1 MIIFHIETR
10 RRLRCCSE
18 PWTGFRLLPWDRKD
32 KKDRTGLVF
41 SVILDT
47 LIISQAP
54 LLSQDVI
61 YYALTLSFA
70 KFPHKTKA
78 CGNLTSPAHNYGL
91 LRLDYDEIFK
101 VSLLIWQNL
110 LESAK
115 RLWLTLHIEHRY
127 HLIHQRAIR
136 ISKQNTKAQ
145 TAKTD
150 CAIAWSKVCLRNLTP
165 RKYYRKTGTEKVFN
179 ANFSRKNQ
187 YLLENIHSVPSII
200 LDKNWFCGYYIEKGA
215 DLNGDYNKR
224 KHPQSSEC
232 L

>member
-18 PWTGFRLLPWDRKD
+18 PWTGFHLLPWDRKD

-61 YYALTLSFA
+61 YYALTLSFT
-70 KFPHKTKA
+70 KFPYKTKVHR
-78 CGNLTSPAHNYGL
+78 NLTSPAHNYGL

-101 VSLLIWQNL
+101 VSLLIQKNL

-115 RLWLTLHIEHRY
+115 RL
-127 HLIHQRAIR
+127 
-136 ISKQNTKAQ
+136 
-145 TAKTD
+145 
-150 CAIAWSKVCLRNLTP
+150 
-165 RKYYRKTGTEKVFN
+165 
-179 ANFSRKNQ
+179 
-187 YLLENIHSVPSII
+187 
-200 LDKNWFCGYYIEKGA
+200 
-215 DLNGDYNKR
+215 
-224 KHPQSSEC
+224 
-232 L
+232 

>member
-1 MIIFHIETR
+1 MD
-10 RRLRCCSE
+10 
-18 PWTGFRLLPWDRKD
+18 GFPLYPRDRKD

-70 KFPHKTKA
+70 KFPHEIIF

-101 VSLLIWQNL
+101 VSLLIRKNL

-115 RLWLTLHIEHRY
+115 RL
-127 HLIHQRAIR
+127 
-136 ISKQNTKAQ
+136 
-145 TAKTD
+145 
-150 CAIAWSKVCLRNLTP
+150 
-165 RKYYRKTGTEKVFN
+165 
-179 ANFSRKNQ
+179 
-187 YLLENIHSVPSII
+187 
-200 LDKNWFCGYYIEKGA
+200 
-215 DLNGDYNKR
+215 
-224 KHPQSSEC
+224 
-232 L
+232 

>member
-1 MIIFHIETR
+1 MVLRKAGLFPNISVHRRNVRPDLLRPWWEDPGLSKTAIVIRVETINDYYPYR
-10 RRLRCCSE
+10 NPLKAECYSE
-18 PWTGFRLLPWDRKD
+18 PWTSFRLLPWDRKD

-61 YYALTLSFA
+61 YYALTLSFT
-70 KFPHKTKA
+70 KFPHKTKVHR
-78 CGNLTSPAHNYGL
+78 NLTSPAHNYGL

-101 VSLLIWQNL
+101 VSLLIRQNL

-136 ISKQNTKAQ
+136 ISKQNTKVQ

-165 RKYYRKTGTEKVFN
+165 RKYYLKTGTEKVF
-179 ANFSRKNQ
+179 
-187 YLLENIHSVPSII
+187 
-200 LDKNWFCGYYIEKGA
+200 
-215 DLNGDYNKR
+215 
-224 KHPQSSEC
+224 
-232 L
+232 

>member
-18 PWTGFRLLPWDRKD
+18 PWTGFHLLPWDRKD

-61 YYALTLSFA
+61 YYALTLSFT
-70 KFPHKTKA
+70 KFPYKTKVHR
-78 CGNLTSPAHNYGL
+78 NLTSPAHNYGL

-101 VSLLIWQNL
+101 VSLLIRKNL

-136 ISKQNTKAQ
+136 ISKQNTKVQ

-165 RKYYRKTGTEKVFN
+165 RKYYLKTGTEKVF
-179 ANFSRKNQ
+179 
-187 YLLENIHSVPSII
+187 
-200 LDKNWFCGYYIEKGA
+200 
-215 DLNGDYNKR
+215 
-224 KHPQSSEC
+224 
-232 L
+232 

>member
-18 PWTGFRLLPWDRKD
+18 PWTGFRLLPWDKRN

-54 LLSQDVI
+54 LPSQDVI
-61 YYALTLSFA
+61 YYALTLSFT

-78 CGNLTSPAHNYGL
+78 CGNWTSPANNYGL
-91 LRLDYDEIFK
+91 LRFDFDFDETFK
-101 VSLLIWQNL
+101 CSLLIWQNL

-136 ISKQNTKAQ
+136 ISKQNTKVQ

-165 RKYYRKTGTEKVFN
+165 RKYYRKTGTGKVF
-179 ANFSRKNQ
+179 
-187 YLLENIHSVPSII
+187 
-200 LDKNWFCGYYIEKGA
+200 
-215 DLNGDYNKR
+215 
-224 KHPQSSEC
+224 
-232 L
+232 

>member
-10 RRLRCCSE
+10 RRLRCYSE
-18 PWTGFRLLPWDRKD
+18 PWTGFHLLPWDKRN

-61 YYALTLSFA
+61 YYALTLSFT

-78 CGNLTSPAHNYGL
+78 HGNLTSPAHNYGL

-101 VSLLIWQNL
+101 VSLLIRKNL

-115 RLWLTLHIEHRY
+115 RL
-127 HLIHQRAIR
+127 
-136 ISKQNTKAQ
+136 
-145 TAKTD
+145 
-150 CAIAWSKVCLRNLTP
+150 
-165 RKYYRKTGTEKVFN
+165 
-179 ANFSRKNQ
+179 
-187 YLLENIHSVPSII
+187 
-200 LDKNWFCGYYIEKGA
+200 
-215 DLNGDYNKR
+215 
-224 KHPQSSEC
+224 
-232 L
+232 

>member
-165 RKYYRKTGTEKVFN
+165 RKYYRKTGTGKVF
-179 ANFSRKNQ
+179 
-187 YLLENIHSVPSII
+187 
-200 LDKNWFCGYYIEKGA
+200 
-215 DLNGDYNKR
+215 
-224 KHPQSSEC
+224 
-232 L
+232 

>member
-1 MIIFHIETR
+1 MIIIHIETR
-10 RRLRCCSE
+10 RRLNATLSLGRVFVYNRGTE
-18 PWTGFRLLPWDRKD
+18 RT

-78 CGNLTSPAHNYGL
+78 CGNWTSLAHNCGL
-91 LRLDYDEIFK
+91 VRFAFDFDETFQY
-101 VSLLIWQNL
+101 SLFIQQNL

-136 ISKQNTKAQ
+136 ISKQNTKVQ
-145 TAKTD
+145 TEKTD

-165 RKYYRKTGTEKVFN
+165 RKYYLKTGTEKVF
-179 ANFSRKNQ
+179 
-187 YLLENIHSVPSII
+187 
-200 LDKNWFCGYYIEKGA
+200 
-215 DLNGDYNKR
+215 
-224 KHPQSSEC
+224 
-232 L
+232 